1 MRTAYELVSEELQF
15 AFGRAKTRYDSWVRA
30 IRFEVGQYVLYT
42 NPAAKPHLTQK
53 WILQTTGP
61 HLIVQKLNNVN
72 YRIQL
77 KPAGRVMTVH
87 IDRLVRYEGEISN
100 EWRRFAERLFPANTQ
115 GSSNPAVGGPSAEN
129 SFSAAE
135 AS

>member
-15 AFGRAKTRYDSWVRA
+15 AFGRAKTRYDSRVKA

-42 NPAAKPHLTQK
+42 NLAAKPHLTQK

-61 HLIVQKLNNVN
+61 HLIVQQLNNMN

-77 KPAGRVMTVH
+77 RPAGRVMTVH

-100 EWRRFAERLFPANTQ
+100 EWRRFAERLSPADMQ
-115 GSSNPAVGGPSAEN
+115 GGINPAVGEPPEEN
-129 SFSAAE
+129 I
-135 AS
+135 